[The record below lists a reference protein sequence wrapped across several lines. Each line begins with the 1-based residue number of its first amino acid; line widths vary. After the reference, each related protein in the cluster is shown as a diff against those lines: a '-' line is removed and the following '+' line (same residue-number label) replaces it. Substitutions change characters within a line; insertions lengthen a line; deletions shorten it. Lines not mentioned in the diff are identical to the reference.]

1 MLPWKTRVHS
11 MPSNSHLSPST
22 IEMKPLAEETI
33 NNVRQQLRQGRS
45 ARKVASNLKVSIS
58 SALKIRNMDKENIPA
73 PKMGRPTKISN
84 ETRRVLARQFNNG
97 ILRTLQDGQQMVQSS
112 DGGQVHVR
120 TVQRLLKSEGVKA
133 YVQQKKPGVAY
144 TDMFSWHAL
153 PRSD

>member
-1 MLPWKTRVHS
+1 
-11 MPSNSHLSPST
+11 
-22 IEMKPLAEETI
+22 
-33 NNVRQQLRQGRS
+33 
-45 ARKVASNLKVSIS
+45 
-58 SALKIRNMDKENIPA
+58 MDKENIPA

-97 ILRTLQDGQQMVQSS
+97 ILRTLQDCQQMVQSS

-144 TDMFSWHAL
+144 TDMFS
-153 PRSD
+153 